1 MLSYLWLQQ
10 ICHLACYKEREEN
23 MKLQKMSRRL
33 LAAGLMSVMLLSSTT
48 VFAAD
53 KPDKKTSGQTWGD
66 IFAIMAYVGEKT
78 YDRYDAGELD
88 YADDIEKDSH
98 YVAPGTLLVSAPKEQ
113 TYCAYIEGGGVYA
126 ENQGEESDALT
137 GDALSSYSN
146 FYDAGMAFVDSVTTA
161 DGKYYTDDIIG
172 TYDNFWT
179 GKDGPFWAKVNSGQ
193 IISVASEDEAPD
205 VATMSRGTYWVLESD
220 LDAYEAAIQSAI
232 AVSDTWDAKWEAD
245 NGRSLVERTEVQQ
258 CITKVTNAYN
268 TILGKLHEGIKSEE
282 EDDDEDIL
290 TPVESGPVSS
300 SNGSRTEKESAP
312 VIQNEVTFSNGA
324 KVQSGLKGVY
334 SSSFVAGCVYQGEP
348 AQISQTVGLSE
359 AEIKRGVVVKYYI
372 CNSLNKTMNAT
383 LSQAVSE
390 QGYKV
395 MGVMNND
402 LYILDNGSIRKI
414 RTIGEALTVVLGIPE
429 NLRSEQYE
437 FVIMCYDENG
447 NLVTMQDV
455 DTDKATITVK
465 SMNFGYWAIGYR
477 TKK

>member
-1 MLSYLWLQQ
+1 
-10 ICHLACYKEREEN
+10 

-33 LAAGLMSVMLLSSTT
+33 LAAVLMSIMLFSSTT

-88 YADDIEKDSH
+88 YADDVEKDSH
-98 YVAPGTLLVSAPKEQ
+98 YVAPGTILVSTPLEQ
-113 TYCAYIEGGGVYA
+113 VYCAYIEGSGVYA
-126 ENQGEESDALT
+126 EGNQGEEGDALT
-137 GDALSSYSN
+137 GNAESSYGS

-172 TYDNFWT
+172 AYEDFWT
-179 GKDGPFWAKVNSGQ
+179 GKDEPFWAKVESGQ

-220 LDAYEAAIQSAI
+220 LDAYEAAIQSAT

-245 NGRSLVERTEVQQ
+245 NGRSLVERAEVQQ
-258 CITKVTNAYN
+258 CITTVTNAYN
-268 TILGKLHEGIKSEE
+268 TILGKLHEGTKSEE
-282 EDDDEDIL
+282 EDDDDEEEDDFL
-290 TPVESGPVSS
+290 TPAESGPVSS
-300 SNGSRTEKESAP
+300 GNESRTEKESAP
-312 VIQNEVTFSNGA
+312 VIKNEVTFSNGA

-348 AQISQTVGLSE
+348 AQISQSVGLSE
-359 AEIKRGVVVKYYI
+359 AEIKRGVVVKYYV
-372 CNSLNKTMNAT
+372 CNSLNKTMNAM
-383 LSQAVSE
+383 LSQAVSG

-402 LYILDNGSIRKI
+402 LYRLDNGSIRKI
-414 RTIGEALTVVLGIPE
+414 RTTGEALTVVLGIPE

-477 TKK
+477 TKNRRIKNHVM